1 VADSFLR
8 SLAIWALLHEMAD
21 DGWKAAVARG
31 AAGSLSTADGGSEA
45 FVDAL
50 AALVSEEKERLKT
63 EWAGVAGFAADEPRL
78 GADAASSPR
87 DDLAELRFE
96 LAEVR
101 GRLEAI
107 ETALDTLLRRTEPT
121 VSA

>member
-1 VADSFLR
+1 MADSFLR
-8 SLAIWALLHEMAD
+8 SLAVWALLHEMAD

-31 AAGSLSTADGGSEA
+31 ATGSMPATDDGSGA

-63 EWAGVAGFAADEPRL
+63 EWAGVAASATDESRSGAAATSAP
-78 GADAASSPR
+78 P
-87 DDLAELRFE
+87 DDIAELRFE

-101 GRLEAI
+101 GHLEAI